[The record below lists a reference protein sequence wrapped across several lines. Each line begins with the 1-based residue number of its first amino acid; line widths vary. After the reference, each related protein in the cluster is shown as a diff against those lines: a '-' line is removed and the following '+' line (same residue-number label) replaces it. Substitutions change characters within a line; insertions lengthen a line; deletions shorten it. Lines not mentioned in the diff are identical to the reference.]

1 MPRNLGIGVTKPSH
15 LCIFPELTVKL
26 KTLIPSAI
34 LALGSLASA
43 ADSPWS
49 QSLSMGL
56 NLSRG
61 NTEST
66 QFSGSYDGK
75 RSYEQSSLS
84 LKANGAF
91 GEENNTKNTD
101 NYSAEAKFRRTLSGQ
116 LFWYVNSSY
125 ESDNIANL
133 DSRITV
139 GPGFGFQFY
148 QTETTSYD
156 IEGGLGYNREKYDL
170 IPADDSLGYRLAHNF
185 EHHLTST
192 SKLWHSASVTGPT
205 DEGDNYVIK
214 GELGVQ
220 SQLAGNLSLKS
231 VLRDTYTND
240 PVAGNK
246 KNDITL
252 STFLVYSF

>member
-1 MPRNLGIGVTKPSH
+1 MKFTPIIT
-15 LCIFPELTVKL
+15 
-26 KTLIPSAI
+26 
-34 LALGSLASA
+34 ALFFAMFSMAYAEG
-43 ADSPWS
+43 SPWS
-49 QSLSMGL
+49 QSLSFGL
-56 NLSRG
+56 NIAKG

-66 QFSGSYDGK
+66 QFSGEYNGK
-75 RSYEQSSLS
+75 RSYTNASLA

-101 NYSAEAKFRRTLSGQ
+101 NYSAEAKYRKEIKDHY
-116 LFWYVNSSY
+116 FWYLNSSY

-133 DSRITV
+133 DSRIFV
-139 GPGFGFQFY
+139 GPGLGY
-148 QTETTSYD
+148 RLYESEKTTFD
-156 IEGGLGYNREKYDL
+156 FEAGLGYNREKYDN
-170 IPADDSLGYRLAHNF
+170 IPADDSAAYQFSETL
-185 EHHLTST
+185 EHALSST
-192 SKLWHSASVTGPT
+192 SKLWHNATITGPT

-214 GELGVQ
+214 AELGVQ
-220 SQLAGNLSLKS
+220 SKLSGNLNLKS